1 MGIESVQTDSLSVHC
16 TEEAMTNMVGK
27 MFKDDI
33 EALEAEYCEAMLE
46 KTIRSG
52 MRLTRRKWLWIELVP
67 QALENRAVPI
77 IKNMLH
83 VVNPELYKNVRK
95 MDERVIW
102 MVYWCL
108 RSNPANKK
116 MFFLELLAELDKNPP
131 FASIFA

>member
-1 MGIESVQTDSLSVHC
+1 
-16 TEEAMTNMVGK
+16 MTNMVGK